1 LRQSVDDL
9 PFRLMM
15 VLFTKTALLA
25 TLLASVVAA
34 DAPTCN
40 PGQKCPTDTPC
51 CSQYGQCGV
60 GAYCLGGCDPISS
73 NSLSSCVPEPVCQS
87 KSYTWNDLSD
97 VQPNTKYL
105 GNASAADWVSSGQ
118 PLTSGGNLLLTMAP
132 KTVGTLL
139 ASNHLVWYG
148 KISAKLKT
156 SRGQGVVTAFILLSD
171 VKDEI
176 DWEFIGADLQ
186 VGQTNFYSQG
196 VLNYGNE
203 VNASVSDTFDNW
215 HTYEI
220 DWNPDTVTWTIDGNS
235 VRTLKRSDT
244 WNATANR
251 YDYPQTPSRVQ
262 LSLWPAG
269 LPTNGE
275 GTIAWAGG
283 VIDWDSEDIK
293 KNGYYYATFGEVDIK
308 CYDPP
313 SGANVQGSNSYVF
326 TDVAATNN
334 TVEITNNSTVL
345 ESFLGTGTNM
355 TAGAVSSASG
365 TAVSAAASDSI
376 PGQNGGSGSG
386 GSAQSNPNFNSS
398 SSSSTNGGSN
408 SSSTGFSQ
416 GGTST
421 TKSGASSQSERV
433 LQGSLFAVLV
443 AVVALVAM

>member
-1 LRQSVDDL
+1 
-9 PFRLMM
+9 
-15 VLFTKTALLA
+15 
-25 TLLASVVAA
+25 
-34 DAPTCN
+34 
-40 PGQKCPTDTPC
+40 
-51 CSQYGQCGV
+51 
-60 GAYCLGGCDPISS
+60 
-73 NSLSSCVPEPVCQS
+73 
-87 KSYTWNDLSD
+87 
-97 VQPNTKYL
+97 
-105 GNASAADWVSSGQ
+105 
-118 PLTSGGNLLLTMAP
+118 
-132 KTVGTLL
+132 
-139 ASNHLVWYG
+139 
-148 KISAKLKT
+148 
-156 SRGQGVVTAFILLSD
+156 

-196 VLNYGNE
+196 VLNYRNE

-283 VIDWDSEDIK
+283 VIDWNSEDIK
-293 KNGYYYATFGEVDIK
+293 QHGYYYATFGEVDIQ

-345 ESFLGTGTNM
+345 KSFLGTGTNM

-398 SSSSTNGGSN
+398 SSSSSNSGSN

-443 AVVALVAM
+443 AVVVLVAM